1 MDFNYKEPLISRLI
15 YCFRAAKINTVLF
28 FRKNLRRITWIKR
41 YFTKSHWQK
50 NSNGA
55 PQNKAATITNQNE
68 KGARINEDYNPKN
81 LKNRVAVYTCIFGG
95 YDNLHEPLY
104 KSKLCDYYVITDS
117 PVPEN
122 SVWKPLKFDKPE
134 GFDGW
139 NASLKNR
146 YCKLLPHLLF
156 KDYRY
161 SIYLD
166 GNIRPM
172 TDLYP
177 FVAALDGKFFGAFSH
192 EGQPCTYAW
201 GDHLVELNLA
211 DADLWAKQKE
221 KYQSEG
227 FPQNYGYIKGGVL
240 VREHNRPLCIKVMQ
254 TWWQQ
259 YTTYVKRDQQGLV
272 YSLWKNGLTLNDIT
286 ILGQSVDYNPR
297 INTRDGHNKN
307 HSIVK

>member
-41 YFTKSHWQK
+41 YLTKSHWQK
-50 NSNGA
+50 DSQTVPQSGA
-55 PQNKAATITNQNE
+55 AVNTQVKKIT
-68 KGARINEDYNPKN
+68 EDLGQYNPEN

-117 PVPEN
+117 PVPKN
-122 SVWKPLKFDKPE
+122 SVWKPLKFEKPE
-134 GFDGW
+134 GFDQW
-139 NASLKNR
+139 SASLKNR

-156 KDYRY
+156 SDYRY
-161 SIYLD
+161 SIYID
-166 GNIRPM
+166 GNIKPM

-177 FVAALDGKFFGAFSH
+177 FVAALGGKFFGAFSH
-192 EGQPCTYAW
+192 EGQPCAYIW
-201 GDHLVELNLA
+201 GDRLVELNLA
-211 DADLWAKQKE
+211 DAKLWEKQKQ
-221 KYQSEG
+221 KYQAEG